1 MDAARIIGPGIL
13 RNVRQTSTEEVN
25 CIQPADVFWARCEA
39 RALLYTAG
47 EFTLHE
53 SVDPLQAAA
62 DASGLVH
69 EIGQDAVQ
77 ALMAKAFSKA
87 RADG

>member
-25 CIQPADVFWARCEA
+25 CIQPADLFRARCEA

-47 EFTLHE
+47 ELPYTRP
-53 SVDPLQAAA
+53 STDLQAAA
-62 DASGLVH
+62 IASGLVT

-77 ALMAKAFSKA
+77 ALMAEAFKKA